1 LCFCG
6 VMLSNVQG
14 RAKRMYKSRGKIR
27 RFLSFF
33 WNSISVL
40 RRIIGNLLFL
50 LLVIFFIAIV
60 FFDGGKK
67 VPDGAALILSP
78 EGNIVEQQTESML
91 ASDIFGD
98 AAREE
103 TVLKD
108 VIDVIDFAADDER
121 IEMLVL
127 DLRKMRKAGLSKL
140 QSIGKALEHFSGSGK
155 QIFAFGD
162 YFNQQQ
168 YYLAAHADRLYLS
181 PMGAVMLHGFG
192 LYRKYYKSALDKL
205 QIQFHVFKV
214 GTYKSALEPV
224 LRDSMSDYAKE
235 ANLAWLTVLW
245 DFYKADV
252 ASRRG
257 FRPQDLDDYINNIA
271 DHLAAAEGDAALMA
285 LNLGLVDELKTRD
298 EVRRELIE
306 RLGPDKDGLTF
317 KQIAFDQY
325 LDHIRPDL
333 MESHPAR
340 DKVGV
345 IVASGIIMD
354 GEQPSGRIGGD
365 TMADLLVRAREDE
378 NVKAVVIRID
388 SGGGSATAAEVI
400 RREVELT
407 RQAGK
412 PVFASMGS
420 MAASGG
426 YWIAAPA
433 DQIWATPT
441 TITGSIG
448 IFGAFPTFEKSLKSL
463 GITSDGVGTTKLSDA
478 FDPSRPLN
486 DLVAQSMNQVIE
498 HSYRRFV
505 QRVAE
510 GRNMQPEAVE
520 KIAQGRVW
528 AGITAKDLGLVDKIG
543 NLQDAV
549 DAIANTA
556 DLTDYEITYIT
567 QPLTTR
573 ELLIQRLNRLLAG
586 IFFALNPADHPA
598 TRLYDAVID
607 TEIDHVLRA
616 NDPVGS
622 YAYCLSCNIQ

>member
-1 LCFCG
+1 
-6 VMLSNVQG
+6 
-14 RAKRMYKSRGKIR
+14 MYKPRGKIS

-33 WNSISVL
+33 WNSVSLL
-40 RRIIGNLLFL
+40 RRIVGNLLFL
-50 LLVIFFIAIV
+50 LLIIFFIAIV
-60 FFDGGKK
+60 FFDSGEE

-78 EGNIVEQQTESML
+78 EGNIVEQQTEIML
-91 ASDIFGD
+91 
-98 AAREE
+98 AREE
-103 TVLKD
+103 TLLKD
-108 VIDVIDFAADDER
+108 VIDVIDFAKDDER
-121 IEMLVL
+121 IEVLVL
-127 DLRKMRKAGLSKL
+127 DLKKMEKAGISKL
-140 QSIGKALEHFSGSGK
+140 QSIGSALERFGSSGK

-168 YYLAAHADRLYLS
+168 YYLAAHADRLYLN
-181 PMGAVMLHGFG
+181 PMGAILLQGFG
-192 LYRKYYKSALDKL
+192 LYRKYYKTALEKL

-214 GTYKSALEPV
+214 GTYKSALEPF

-245 DFYKADV
+245 DFYKVDV

-257 FRPQDLDDYINNIA
+257 FRPQDLDDLINNLPG
-271 DHLAAAEGDAALMA
+271 HLAQADGDAALMA

-298 EVRRELIE
+298 EVRKELIE
-306 RLGPDKDGLTF
+306 RLGQDKDGLTF
-317 KQIAFDQY
+317 KQIAFDEY
-325 LDHIRPDL
+325 FNRIRPDL
-333 MESHPAR
+333 MKSHPAR
-340 DKVGV
+340 DKVGI

-365 TMADLLVRAREDE
+365 TMADLLVQAREDE
-378 NVKAVVIRID
+378 TVKAVVVRVD
-388 SGGGSATAAEVI
+388 SGGGSATASEVI
-400 RREVELT
+400 SREIELT

-412 PVFASMGS
+412 PVFVSMGS
-420 MAASGG
+420 IAASGG

-463 GITSDGVGTTKLSDA
+463 GIISDGVGTTRLSDA

-498 HSYRRFV
+498 HGYRRFV

-510 GRNMQPEAVE
+510 GRNMKPEAVE

-543 NLQDAV
+543 SLQDAV
-549 DAIANTA
+549 DAIAETA
-556 DLTDYEITYIT
+556 DLTDYEISYIT

-573 ELLIQRLNRLLAG
+573 ELLIKRLNRLLAG
-586 IFFALNPADHPA
+586 IFDVLSPTDHPA
-598 TRLYDAVID
+598 KILYDTVID

-616 NDPVGS
+616 DDPAGS
-622 YAYCLSCNIQ
+622 YAYCLNCNIQ

>member
-1 LCFCG
+1 
-6 VMLSNVQG
+6 
-14 RAKRMYKSRGKIR
+14 MYKPRGKIS

-33 WNSISVL
+33 WNSVSLL
-40 RRIIGNLLFL
+40 RRIVGNLLFL
-50 LLVIFFIAIV
+50 LLIIFFIAIV
-60 FFDGGKK
+60 FFDSGEE

-78 EGNIVEQQTESML
+78 EGNIVEQQTEIML
-91 ASDIFGD
+91 
-98 AAREE
+98 AREE
-103 TVLKD
+103 TLLKD
-108 VIDVIDFAADDER
+108 VIDVIDFAKDDER
-121 IEMLVL
+121 IEVLVL
-127 DLRKMRKAGLSKL
+127 DLKKMEKAGISKL
-140 QSIGKALEHFSGSGK
+140 QSIGSALERFGSSGK

-168 YYLAAHADRLYLS
+168 YYLAAHADRLYLN
-181 PMGAVMLHGFG
+181 PMGAIMLQGFG
-192 LYRKYYKSALDKL
+192 LYRKYYKTALEKL
-205 QIQFHVFKV
+205 QVQFHVFKV
-214 GTYKSALEPV
+214 GTYKSALEPF

-245 DFYKADV
+245 DFYKVDV

-257 FRPQDLDDYINNIA
+257 FRPQDLDDLINNLPG
-271 DHLAAAEGDAALMA
+271 HLAQADGDAALMA

-298 EVRRELIE
+298 EVRKELIE
-306 RLGPDKDGLTF
+306 RLGQDKDGLTF
-317 KQIAFDQY
+317 KQIAFDEY
-325 LDHIRPDL
+325 LSRIRPAL
-333 MESHPAR
+333 MKIHPAK
-340 DKVGV
+340 DKVGI

-365 TMADLLVRAREDE
+365 TMADLLVQAREDE
-378 NVKAVVIRID
+378 NVKAVVVRVD
-388 SGGGSATAAEVI
+388 SGGGSATASEVI
-400 RREVELT
+400 SREIELT

-412 PVFASMGS
+412 PVFVSMGS
-420 MAASGG
+420 IAASGG

-463 GITSDGVGTTKLSDA
+463 GITSDGVGTTRLSDA

-486 DLVAQSMNQVIE
+486 DLVAQSMNQMIE
-498 HSYRRFV
+498 QGYRRFV

-510 GRNMQPEAVE
+510 GRNMKPEAVE

-543 NLQDAV
+543 SLQDTV
-549 DAIANTA
+549 DAIAETA
-556 DLTDYEITYIT
+556 DLTDYEISYIT

-573 ELLIQRLNRLLAG
+573 ELLIKRLNRLLAG
-586 IFFALNPADHPA
+586 IFDVLSPTDHPA
-598 TRLYDAVID
+598 KILYDTVID

-616 NDPVGS
+616 DDPAGS
-622 YAYCLSCNIQ
+622 YAYCLNCNIQ

>member
-1 LCFCG
+1 
-6 VMLSNVQG
+6 
-14 RAKRMYKSRGKIR
+14 MYRPKGKIR
-27 RFLSFF
+27 RFLSLL
-33 WNSISVL
+33 WNSVSAL
-40 RRIIGNLLFL
+40 RRIVGNLLFL
-50 LLVIFFIAIV
+50 LLIILFIAIV
-60 FFDGGKK
+60 FFESGED

-78 EGNIVEQQTESML
+78 EGTIVEQQTESML

-103 TVLKD
+103 TLLTD
-108 VIDVIDFAADDER
+108 IIDVIDFARDDDR
-121 IEMLVL
+121 IEMMVL
-127 DLRKMRKAGLSKL
+127 DLRKMGNAGMSKL
-140 QSIGKALEHFSGSGK
+140 QSIGTALDRFRSGGK

-181 PMGAVMLHGFG
+181 PMGVIMLHGFG
-192 LYRKYYKSALDKL
+192 LYRKYYKTALEKL
-205 QIQFHVFKV
+205 KIQFHVFKV
-214 GTYKSALEPV
+214 GTYKSALEPFS
-224 LRDSMSDYAKE
+224 RDSMSDYAKE

-245 DFYKADV
+245 EFYKVDV

-257 FRPQDLDDYINNIA
+257 FRPQDLDDFINNTPA
-271 DHLAAAEGDAALMA
+271 YLAKAEGDAALMA
-285 LNLGLVDELKTRD
+285 LNLGLVDEIKTRD
-298 EVRRELIE
+298 EVRQELIE
-306 RLGPDKDGLTF
+306 RLGQDKDGLTF

-325 LDHIRPDL
+325 LNRIRPDL
-333 MESHPAR
+333 MKSHPAK
-340 DKVGV
+340 DKVGI

-378 NVKAVVIRID
+378 NVKAVVVRID
-388 SGGGSATAAEVI
+388 SGGGSATASEVI
-400 RREVELT
+400 SREIELT
-407 RQAGK
+407 RRAGK
-412 PVFASMGS
+412 PVFVSMGS
-420 MAASGG
+420 IAASGG

-448 IFGAFPTFEKSLKSL
+448 IFGAFPTFERSLKSL

-498 HSYRRFV
+498 QGYRRFV

-543 NLQDAV
+543 GLQDAV
-549 DAIANTA
+549 DAIAKKVN
-556 DLTDYEITYIT
+556 LTDYEISYIS

-573 ELLIQRLNRLLAG
+573 ELLIKRLNRLLVG
-586 IFFALNPADHPA
+586 IVAALSPADHPLKRFYETA
-598 TRLYDAVID
+598 ID
-607 TEIDHVLRA
+607 TEIEHVLRA
-616 NDPVGS
+616 DDPAGS
-622 YAYCLSCNIQ
+622 YAYCLNCNIQ

>member
-1 LCFCG
+1 
-6 VMLSNVQG
+6 MN
-14 RAKRMYKSRGKIR
+14 KPKGKIR

-33 WNSISVL
+33 WNSVSIL
-40 RRIIGNLLFL
+40 RRFVGNLLFL
-50 LLVIFFIAIV
+50 LLIIFFIALI
-60 FFDGGKK
+60 FFDSGED

-78 EGNIVEQQTESML
+78 EGNIVEQKAESML
-91 ASDIFGD
+91 ASNIFGD

-103 TVLKD
+103 TLLKD
-108 VIDVIDFAADDER
+108 VIDVIDFAKDDER
-121 IEMLVL
+121 IEVLVL
-127 DLRKMRKAGLSKL
+127 DLRKMGQAGISKL
-140 QSIGKALEHFSGSGK
+140 QSIGTALERFSGSGK

-168 YYLAAHADRLYLS
+168 YYLAAHADKLYLS
-181 PMGAVMLHGFG
+181 PMGAIMLHGFG
-192 LYRKYYKSALDKL
+192 LYRKYYKTALDKL

-214 GTYKSALEPV
+214 GAYKSALEPF

-245 DFYKADV
+245 DAYKADV

-257 FRPQDLDDYINNIA
+257 FSPQDLDDFINNVPG
-271 DHLAAAEGDAALMA
+271 HLAEAEGDAALMA

-298 EVRRELIE
+298 EVRQELIE
-306 RLGPDKDGLTF
+306 LLGQDNDGLTF
-317 KQIAFDQY
+317 KQIAFDEY
-325 LDHIRPDL
+325 LSRIHPAL
-333 MESHPAR
+333 MKSHPAK
-340 DKVGV
+340 DKVGI

-354 GEQPSGRIGGD
+354 GEQPAGRIGGD
-365 TMADLLVRAREDE
+365 TMADLLVRARQDG
-378 NVKAVVIRID
+378 NVKAVVVRVD
-388 SGGGSATAAEVI
+388 SGGGSASASEVI
-400 RREVELT
+400 SREIELT
-407 RQAGK
+407 RRAGK
-412 PVFASMGS
+412 PVFVSMGS
-420 MAASGG
+420 IAASGG

-448 IFGAFPTFEKSLKSL
+448 IFGAFPTFERSLKSL

-486 DLVAQSMNQVIE
+486 DRVAQSMNQMIE
-498 HSYRRFV
+498 QGYRRFV

-528 AGITAKDLGLVDKIG
+528 AGTTAKDLGLVDEIG
-543 NLQDAV
+543 SLQDAV
-549 DAIANTA
+549 DAVAERV
-556 DLTDYEITYIT
+556 DLTDYEITYIS

-573 ELLIQRLNRLLAG
+573 ELLIKRLNRILAG
-586 IFFALNPADHPA
+586 IFAVRSSADDPVK
-598 TRLYDAVID
+598 RWYDRVID

-616 NDPVGS
+616 DDPAGL
-622 YAYCLSCNIQ
+622 YAYCLNCRIH

>member
-1 LCFCG
+1 
-6 VMLSNVQG
+6 
-14 RAKRMYKSRGKIR
+14 MYKPKGKIL
-27 RFLSFF
+27 RFFGFF
-33 WNSISVL
+33 WNSVSVL
-40 RRIIGNLLFL
+40 RRIVGNLLFL
-50 LLVIFFIAIV
+50 LLIIFFIAFV
-60 FFDGGKK
+60 FFDSGED

-91 ASDIFGD
+91 ASDLFGD

-103 TVLKD
+103 TLLKD
-108 VIDVIDFAADDER
+108 VIDVIDFAKDDER
-121 IEMLVL
+121 IEALVL

-140 QSIGKALEHFSGSGK
+140 QSIGMALERFSGSGK

-192 LYRKYYKSALDKL
+192 HYRKYYKTALDKL

-214 GTYKSALEPV
+214 GTFKSALEPV

-245 DFYKADV
+245 DFYKVDV

-257 FRPQDLDDYINNIA
+257 FRPQDLDDFINNLPG
-271 DHLAAAEGDAALMA
+271 HLAQTQGDAALMA

-298 EVRRELIE
+298 EVRQELIE
-306 RLGPDKDGLTF
+306 HLGPDKDSLTF

-325 LDHIRPDL
+325 LSRIRPAL
-333 MESHPAR
+333 VKSHPAK
-340 DKVGV
+340 DKIGI

-365 TMADLLVRAREDE
+365 TMADLLVRARQDE
-378 NVKAVVIRID
+378 NVKAVVVRID
-388 SGGGSATAAEVI
+388 SGGGSASASEVI
-400 RREVELT
+400 SREIELT

-412 PVFASMGS
+412 PVFASMGAI
-420 MAASGG
+420 AASGG

-498 HSYRRFV
+498 QGYRRFV

-543 NLQDAV
+543 SLQDAV
-549 DAIANTA
+549 DAIAETV
-556 DLTDYEITYIT
+556 DLTDYEISYIS

-573 ELLIQRLNRLLAG
+573 ELLIKRLNRILAG
-586 IFFALNPADHPA
+586 IFAALSPADHPVK
-598 TRLYDAVID
+598 RLYDTVID
-607 TEIDHVLRA
+607 TEIDHILRA
-616 NDPVGS
+616 DDPVGS
-622 YAYCLSCNIQ
+622 YAYCLNCNIQ

>member
-1 LCFCG
+1 
-6 VMLSNVQG
+6 
-14 RAKRMYKSRGKIR
+14 MYKPRGKIR
-27 RFLSFF
+27 RFLSVF
-33 WNSISVL
+33 WNSVSLL
-40 RRIIGNLLFL
+40 RRIVGNLLFL
-50 LLVIFFIAIV
+50 LLIIFFIAIV
-60 FFDGGKK
+60 FFDSGEA
-67 VPDGAALILSP
+67 VPDGAALILSL
-78 EGNIVEQQTESML
+78 EGNIVEQQTEIVL
-91 ASDIFGD
+91 
-98 AAREE
+98 AREE
-103 TVLKD
+103 TLLKD
-108 VIDVIDFAADDER
+108 VIAVIDFAKDDER
-121 IEMLVL
+121 IEVLVL
-127 DLRKMRKAGLSKL
+127 DLRKMEKAGISKL
-140 QSIGKALEHFSGSGK
+140 QSIGTALERFSSSGK

-168 YYLAAHADRLYLS
+168 YYLAAHADRLYLN
-181 PMGAVMLHGFG
+181 PMGAILLQGFG
-192 LYRKYYKSALDKL
+192 LYRKYYKTALEKL

-214 GTYKSALEPV
+214 GTYKSALEPF

-245 DFYKADV
+245 DFYKVDV

-257 FRPQDLDDYINNIA
+257 FRPQDLDDLINNLPG
-271 DHLAAAEGDAALMA
+271 HLAQADGDAALMA

-298 EVRRELIE
+298 EVRQELIE
-306 RLGPDKDGLTF
+306 RLGEDKDGLSF
-317 KQIAFDQY
+317 KQIAFDEY
-325 LDHIRPDL
+325 LSRIRPDL
-333 MESHPAR
+333 IKSRPAK
-340 DKVGV
+340 DKVGI

-365 TMADLLVRAREDE
+365 TMADLLVQAREDE
-378 NVKAVVIRID
+378 NIKAVVVRVD
-388 SGGGSATAAEVI
+388 SGGGSATASEVI
-400 RREVELT
+400 SREIELT

-412 PVFASMGS
+412 PVFVSMGS
-420 MAASGG
+420 VAASGG

-463 GITSDGVGTTKLSDA
+463 GITSDGVGTTRLSDA

-498 HSYRRFV
+498 HGYRRFV

-543 NLQDAV
+543 SLQDTV
-549 DAIANTA
+549 DAIAETA
-556 DLTDYEITYIT
+556 DLTDYEISYIT

-573 ELLIQRLNRLLAG
+573 ELLIKRLNRLLAG
-586 IFFALNPADHPA
+586 IFDVLSPTDHPA
-598 TRLYDAVID
+598 KILYDTVID

-616 NDPVGS
+616 DDPVGS
-622 YAYCLSCNIQ
+622 YAYCLNCNIQ

>member
-1 LCFCG
+1 
-6 VMLSNVQG
+6 V
-14 RAKRMYKSRGKIR
+14 
-27 RFLSFF
+27 
-33 WNSISVL
+33 
-40 RRIIGNLLFL
+40 LFL
-50 LLVIFFIAIV
+50 LLIIFFIAIV
-60 FFDGGKK
+60 FFDGGED

-103 TVLKD
+103 TVLRD
-108 VIDVIDFAADDER
+108 IIDVIDFAKDDER
-121 IEMLVL
+121 IEVLVL

-140 QSIGKALEHFSGSGK
+140 QSIGTALDRFSDSGK

-162 YFNQQQ
+162 YFNQQH
-168 YYLAAHADRLYLS
+168 YYLAAHADRLYLN

-192 LYRKYYKSALDKL
+192 LYRKYYKTALDKL

-235 ANLAWLTVLW
+235 ANIAWLTVLW

-252 ASRRG
+252 ASKRR
-257 FRPQDLDDYINNIA
+257 FQPQDLDDFINNYP
-271 DHLAAAEGDAALMA
+271 DHLAASEGDAALMA

-317 KQIAFDQY
+317 KQIDFDQY
-325 LDHIRPDL
+325 LNHIRPDL
-333 MESHPAR
+333 MKSHSAR
-340 DKVGV
+340 DKVGI

-378 NVKAVVIRID
+378 NVKAVVVRID
-388 SGGGSATAAEVI
+388 SGGGSATASEI
-400 RREVELT
+400 ISREIELT

-412 PVFASMGS
+412 PVFVSMGS
-420 MAASGG
+420 IAASGG

-498 HSYRRFV
+498 QGYRRFI

-528 AGITAKDLGLVDKIG
+528 AGITAKSLGLVDKIG
-543 NLQDAV
+543 SLQDTIDAV
-549 DAIANTA
+549 AETA
-556 DLTDYEITYIT
+556 GLDDYEITYIA

-573 ELLIQRLNRLLAG
+573 ELLIKRLHRLLAG
-586 IFFALNPADHPA
+586 VFTALSPADHPA
-598 TRLYDAVID
+598 KKLYDAVVN

-616 NDPVGS
+616 DDPVGS
-622 YAYCLSCNIQ
+622 YAYCLNCNIL